1 MSKVLFSKEKIMS
14 LISDLNLSLDVVN
27 INKFDKE
34 VTIDLLIENFTHKS
48 KSEAKNSII
57 KQLSSNFDSKLI
69 YLLNFKPKVKNIND
83 GTNKLNNHCYF
94 ICERWSREVYNYS
107 KYCRYSFKNG
117 I

>member
-48 KSEAKNSII
+48 KRS
-57 KQLSSNFDSKLI
+57 
-69 YLLNFKPKVKNIND
+69 
-83 GTNKLNNHCYF
+83 
-94 ICERWSREVYNYS
+94 
-107 KYCRYSFKNG
+107 
-117 I
+117 